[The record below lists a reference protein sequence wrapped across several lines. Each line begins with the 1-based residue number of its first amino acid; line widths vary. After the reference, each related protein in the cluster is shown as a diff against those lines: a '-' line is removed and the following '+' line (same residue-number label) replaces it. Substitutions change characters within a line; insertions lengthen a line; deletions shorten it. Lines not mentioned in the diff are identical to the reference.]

1 MVRKN
6 GRLVIPENQAHARSS
21 AFLLVNEA
29 GGRGGGGGRCESV
42 GQLGTEQ
49 TFSNNGCH
57 FTYSFNRYLSGSYHG
72 PWVRDYPSEDLSS
85 NEDKQTQALP
95 SWSWP
100 RARFLADIVQPSP
113 QHYNLEVTIFDFL
126 MRIPSTRELK

>member
-21 AFLLVNEA
+21 ASLLVNEGEGEVA
-29 GGRGGGGGRCESV
+29 GVRGGGDSV

-57 FTYSFNRYLSGSYHG
+57 FTYSFNRYFSGSYHG
-72 PWVRDYPSEDLSS
+72 PWVRDYSSEDLSS
-85 NEDKQTQALP
+85 NEDKQP
-95 SWSWP
+95 PWSWP
-100 RARFLADIVQPSP
+100 RARFLADTVQPSP

-126 MRIPSTRELK
+126 MGIPSAREFK